1 MKKWIIFRTIRTR
14 LTALVSLLLL
24 GVFLLC
30 IIANQIF
37 LPSYYRYEKSNRL
50 QKMYTEV
57 SDNINRLY
65 EYEQK
70 TQSSENENTEESDTE
85 TADNS
90 IADND
95 TSDENSSESTEDDN
109 RIYFNFGDGWLSDL
123 YEEAEKEQQ
132 EEEEL
137 KNVSKEAIELAIQK
151 LGVDNSINI
160 YVMKGLFKIYPQGV
174 ASYNANFIYPSS
186 IENNNREK
194 NMVLEQIQMN
204 YASAYGLNASDDE
217 NENGN
222 LIYKDKE
229 GRYTIRKLHDR
240 RFDSDY
246 LDLVGSVM
254 IGDND
259 YTIYLRSN
267 YESIQESVKLSTRF
281 LSYSAFVAVFFGII
295 MISLVSRQFTKPI
308 VKLSKIASE
317 MSELRFETKYEGETT
332 DEIQVLGNSV
342 NVLSEKLEQTIS
354 ELKAAN
360 NELQNDI
367 QEKMQIDEMR
377 KEFLSNVTHELKTPI
392 ALIQGYAEGLQD
404 NINDDVESRNFYCD
418 VIIDEA
424 NKMNNMVKKLL
435 NLNQIEFGT
444 NQVEFER
451 FDIVEVLKSVLN
463 SNQIKFEQKNVDLQF
478 EENQSIYVWADEF
491 MTQEVITNY
500 ISNALNHVDGENVIE
515 VSLLVKERT
524 VRVSVRNTGAQ
535 IPEEELDKVWIKF
548 YKVDKARTR
557 EYGGSGIGLSIV
569 KAIMNSM
576 HQECGVLNHVDGV
589 EFWAEFELAEK

>member
-57 SDNINRLY
+57 SENINRLY

-70 TQSSENENTEESDTE
+70 TQSSQDENTEESDTE

-90 IADND
+90 TTDSETSGDD
-95 TSDENSSESTEDDN
+95 TSESTEDDN

-160 YVMKGLFKIYPQGV
+160 YVMKGLFKIYPQGI
-174 ASYNANFIYPSS
+174 ASYNADFIYPSS

-491 MTQEVITNY
+491 MTQEVVTNY

-524 VRVSVRNTGAQ
+524 VRVSVRNTGAN
-535 IPEEELDKVWIKF
+535 IPEEELEKVWIKF

-576 HQECGVLNHVDGV
+576 HQECGVVNHVDGV

>member
-24 GVFLLC
+24 GAFLLC

-90 IADND
+90 TADND

>member
-332 DEIQVLGNSV
+332 DEIQV
-342 NVLSEKLEQTIS
+342 
-354 ELKAAN
+354 
-360 NELQNDI
+360 
-367 QEKMQIDEMR
+367 
-377 KEFLSNVTHELKTPI
+377 
-392 ALIQGYAEGLQD
+392 
-404 NINDDVESRNFYCD
+404 
-418 VIIDEA
+418 
-424 NKMNNMVKKLL
+424 
-435 NLNQIEFGT
+435 
-444 NQVEFER
+444 
-451 FDIVEVLKSVLN
+451 
-463 SNQIKFEQKNVDLQF
+463 
-478 EENQSIYVWADEF
+478 
-491 MTQEVITNY
+491 
-500 ISNALNHVDGENVIE
+500 
-515 VSLLVKERT
+515 
-524 VRVSVRNTGAQ
+524 
-535 IPEEELDKVWIKF
+535 
-548 YKVDKARTR
+548 
-557 EYGGSGIGLSIV
+557 
-569 KAIMNSM
+569 
-576 HQECGVLNHVDGV
+576 
-589 EFWAEFELAEK
+589 

>member
-85 TADNS
+85 TADN
-90 IADND
+90 D
-95 TSDENSSESTEDDN
+95 TSDENTSESTQDDN

-160 YVMKGLFKIYPQGV
+160 YVMKSLFKIYPQGV
-174 ASYNANFIYPSS
+174 ASYNADFIYPSS
-186 IENNNREK
+186 IENNKREK

-204 YASAYGLNASDDE
+204 YASAYGLYDADDE
-217 NENGN
+217 NEN

-229 GRYTIRKLHDR
+229 GRYTIQKLHDI

>member
-57 SDNINRLY
+57 SENINRLY

-70 TQSSENENTEESDTE
+70 TQSSQDENTEESDTE

-90 IADND
+90 TTDSETSGDD
-95 TSDENSSESTEDDN
+95 TSESTEDDN

-160 YVMKGLFKIYPQGV
+160 YVMKGLFKIYPQGI
-174 ASYNANFIYPSS
+174 ASYNADFIYPSS

-444 NQVEFER
+444 NQAEFER

-491 MTQEVITNY
+491 MTQEVVTNY

-524 VRVSVRNTGAQ
+524 VRVSVRNTGAN
-535 IPEEELDKVWIKF
+535 IPEEELEKVWIKF

-576 HQECGVLNHVDGV
+576 HQECGVVNHVDGV